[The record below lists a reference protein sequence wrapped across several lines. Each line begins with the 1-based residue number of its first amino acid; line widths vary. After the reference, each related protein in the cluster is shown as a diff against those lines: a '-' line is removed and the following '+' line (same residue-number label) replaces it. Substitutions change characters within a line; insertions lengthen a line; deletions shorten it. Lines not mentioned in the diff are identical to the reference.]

1 MGVEMKVVVF
11 SIGNEEYGVEV
22 DKVRTI
28 EKMLPFTRV
37 PKTPAFVKGVINL
50 RGVIVPIIDLR
61 SRFGLVETAYTS
73 NTRLI
78 IVSAA
83 DLEVGLIV
91 DSANDVIN
99 VDSDRIEQPP
109 EVVGGIRAKYLQ
121 GIVKLEQSRL
131 LVLLNL
137 QEVLNKSELIQLQEM
152 ER

>member
-1 MGVEMKVVVF
+1 MGVELKVVVF

-28 EKMLPFTRV
+28 EKMLPYTRV

-61 SRFGLVETAYTS
+61 SRFGLEETAYTS

-121 GIVKLEQSRL
+121 GIVKMDQSRL
-131 LVLLNL
+131 LVLMNL

>member
-1 MGVEMKVVVF
+1 MGVELKVVVF

-37 PKTPAFVKGVINL
+37 PKTPVFVKGVINL
-50 RGVIVPIIDLR
+50 RGIIVPIIDLR
-61 SRFGLVETAYTS
+61 SRFGLEETAYTS

-78 IVSAA
+78 IVAA
-83 DLEVGLIV
+83 GDIEVGLIV

-99 VDSDRIEQPP
+99 VDSERIEQPP

-121 GIVKLEQSRL
+121 GIVKMEQSRL

>member
-1 MGVEMKVVVF
+1 MGVELKVVVF

-28 EKMLPFTRV
+28 EKMLPYTRV

-61 SRFGLVETAYTS
+61 SRFGLEETAYTS

-78 IVSAA
+78 IVAAA

-131 LVLLNL
+131 LVLMNL

-152 ER
+152 ES